1 MKHVSFINSSE
12 FTSRGDNTRVTKYN
26 GGSPFPFPKAKLD
39 KDAPFGENDL
49 KAAVKKAKKM
59 QAKVAQQSKKV
70 PEGAE
75 PESDSEDDSDDD
87 DNDDSD
93 EGEEVRLRKS
103 PNLRLVFNYGKPDR
117 TLGTRLSLLRDKVKI
132 RNSHLKSS
140 YFKALLSDF

>member
-1 MKHVSFINSSE
+1 M
-12 FTSRGDNTRVTKYN
+12 
-26 GGSPFPFPKAKLD
+26 D

-87 DNDDSD
+87 DDDDSD
-93 EGEEVRLRKS
+93 EGEEVRLGKS
-103 PNLRLVFNYGKPDR
+103 LKICFVFNSGKPD
-117 TLGTRLSLLRDKVKI
+117 
-132 RNSHLKSS
+132 KSTV
-140 YFKALLSDF
+140 